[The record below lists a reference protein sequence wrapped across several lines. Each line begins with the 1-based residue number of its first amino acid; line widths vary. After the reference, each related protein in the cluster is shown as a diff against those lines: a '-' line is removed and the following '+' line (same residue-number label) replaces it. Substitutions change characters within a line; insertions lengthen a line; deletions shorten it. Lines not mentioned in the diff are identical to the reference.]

1 MCNWVRFSDRLPTE
15 ADADIGG
22 NVIVLH
28 PDNSWYIK
36 KCYGTEE
43 SNFWKRNDLFWLA
56 NVPRRP
62 KPRTLEDV
70 VRDYLTTTF
79 DRRSE
84 LEKEMKEIL
93 EKGLDNQ
100 DS

>member
-1 MCNWVRFSDRLPTE
+1 MCNWVKFSDRLPTKS
-15 ADADIGG
+15 DANFDNEVFIQCQDGTRSTACLDHIDEG
-22 NVIVLH
+22 QHLPY
-28 PDNSWYIK
+28 PDW
-36 KCYGTEE
+36 
-43 SNFWKRNDLFWLA
+43 FWLE
-56 NVPRRP
+56 NTPDTP

>member
-1 MCNWVRFSDRLPTE
+1 MSRRHSVNRLL
-15 ADADIGG
+15 G
-22 NVIVLH
+22 LH
-28 PDNSWYIK
+28 RGRQTKVGTRMVWLENTPD
-36 KCYGTEE
+36 T
-43 SNFWKRNDLFWLA
+43 
-56 NVPRRP
+56 P

-79 DRRSE
+79 DRRPE